1 MFRLLLCALSALT
14 FAACTLGEPEQEAGS
29 DEPEDYVVDP
39 ADGKGDGIAATFNQN
54 NVVGDDLF
62 LDDGSFTVAEVQK
75 FFEASPYG
83 DRSWLADY
91 TTPDG
96 TSAAQAVYDAAT
108 GEGIHPLML
117 IARMQVETSLIS
129 KTVRPSTSRLDRAL
143 GCGCPDGAACAAQF
157 RGFAKQLVCGAK
169 TMRRWFDA
177 SEDGTGQWRVGTTRK
192 TLDNKSVRPSNHATA
207 SLYAYTPWVLV
218 GRGGAWLVWNVTRK
232 YVRHAEAAGYINN

>member
-1 MFRLLLCALSALT
+1 
-14 FAACTLGEPEQEAGS
+14 
-29 DEPEDYVVDP
+29 
-39 ADGKGDGIAATFNQN
+39 
-54 NVVGDDLF
+54 
-62 LDDGSFTVAEVQK
+62 
-75 FFEASPYG
+75 
-83 DRSWLADY
+83 
-91 TTPDG
+91 
-96 TSAAQAVYDAAT
+96 
-108 GEGIHPLML
+108 
-117 IARMQVETSLIS
+117 MQVETSLIS

-143 GCGCPDGAACAAQF
+143 GCGCPDGAACASQF

-192 TLDNKSVRPSNHATA
+192 TLDNKSVRPVNHATA